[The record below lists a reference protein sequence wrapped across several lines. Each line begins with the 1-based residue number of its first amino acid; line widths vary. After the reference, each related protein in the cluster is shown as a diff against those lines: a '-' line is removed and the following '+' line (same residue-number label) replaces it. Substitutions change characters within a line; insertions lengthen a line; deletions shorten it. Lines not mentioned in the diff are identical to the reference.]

1 MYHHHSLKRDI
12 NQQVFIEAVSP
23 MLVLGVTLLPAFKTC
38 FDFSVGET
46 YNLESRSEDKT
57 PQIKIESNIHL

>member
-12 NQQVFIEAVSP
+12 NQQVFIKAVSP

>member
-12 NQQVFIEAVSP
+12 NQQVFIEAVSL
-23 MLVLGVTLLPAFKTC
+23 MLVLGVTLFPAFKRC

-46 YNLESRSEDKT
+46 YNLESRRQDFT
-57 PQIKIESNIHL
+57 N